1 MSKRGKID
9 IGGLGDAA
17 EERPIAATTA
27 QDVSQTAATPPPPP
41 PRAKTEPNP
50 TPQPEK
56 RASSGRSYE
65 PPPRRP
71 RHERKNA
78 FDVGSWLIEGVLGIA
93 EEVRHNDLGLPEEFW
108 THAYAA
114 RREAL
119 LAARALIDTAL
130 ERIDEGDEASVRRE
144 AGRRQRGPVNVNFD

>member
-9 IGGLGDAA
+9 IGGLGNAA
-17 EERPIAATTA
+17 EERPVAATPA
-27 QDVSQTAATPPPPP
+27 QNVSQTASTPPPRVKP
-41 PRAKTEPNP
+41 ESEP
-50 TPQPEK
+50 TPQAEK
-56 RASSGRSYE
+56 RASPGRSYD

-71 RHERKNA
+71 RQERKNA

-130 ERIDEGDEASVRRE
+130 ERFDEEDDASARRE

>member
-9 IGGLGDAA
+9 IGGLGDAS
-17 EERPIAATTA
+17 EERP
-27 QDVSQTAATPPPPP
+27 VSATPPTQDMKQTASTPPS
-41 PRAKTEPNP
+41 RAKTEPDP
-50 TPQPEK
+50 TPQPQK
-56 RASSGRSYE
+56 RTSSGRSYD

-78 FDVGSWLIEGVLGIA
+78 FDVGSWLLEGVLGIA

-130 ERIDEGDEASVRRE
+130 ERFDEEDAAGARRE
-144 AGRRQRGPVNVNFD
+144 AGRRQRGPVNVKFD

>member
-1 MSKRGKID
+1 VSKRGKID
-9 IGGLGDAA
+9 IGGLGDQAQEKPVAA
-17 EERPIAATTA
+17 SPA
-27 QDVSQTAATPPPPP
+27 QDVSQTASTPPPP
-41 PRAKTEPNP
+41 PRAKTEPDP
-50 TPQPEK
+50 MPQAEK
-56 RASSGRSYE
+56 RAASGRSYE

-130 ERIDEGDEASVRRE
+130 ERFDEEDEASARRE
-144 AGRRQRGPVNVNFD
+144 AGRRQRGPVNVKFD

>member
-1 MSKRGKID
+1 VSKRGKID

-17 EERPIAATTA
+17 EERP
-27 QDVSQTAATPPPPP
+27 VAATPAQDESQTTSTPP
-41 PRAKTEPNP
+41 PRVKPESDP
-50 TPQPEK
+50 TPQAEK
-56 RASSGRSYE
+56 RASGGRSYD

-78 FDVGSWLIEGVLGIA
+78 FDAGSWLLEGVLGIA

-130 ERIDEGDEASVRRE
+130 ERFDEEDEASARRE